1 MSLKS
6 ALKRSFLARYLLRK
20 WRARP
25 YAAQPRQQAFSAIYA
40 ANRWGSPESPSGPG
54 SELAQTLVIRQ
65 NLPPLLQR
73 LNVKTHLDASCG
85 DFHWMSQVDLSPVRY
100 IGIDIVP
107 SVIAANQ
114 ERYAGPDRQF
124 LQGDIVTDPLPPADL
139 VLCRDCLM
147 HLSFTEIRAALQNLC
162 RTGAAHLLLTTFP
175 GTTRNA
181 DIGHGGWWPMNLQ
194 LPPFRLPA
202 PLEFWPEDPPD
213 EEARQLRKSLALWSR
228 ASVEQALERR
238 SD

>member
-6 ALKRSFLARYLLRK
+6 FLKRSFLARYLLRR

-25 YAAQPRQQAFSAIYA
+25 FAALPREQAFAQIYA

-54 SELAQTLVIRQ
+54 SELAQTTIIRR
-65 NLPPLLQR
+65 NLPPLLAR
-73 LNVKTHLDASCG
+73 LHARTFLDASCG
-85 DFHWMSQVDLSPVRY
+85 DFHWMSQIDLAGVDYV
-100 IGIDIVP
+100 GIDIVP
-107 SVIAANQ
+107 SLIAANQ
-114 ERYAGPDRQF
+114 QRHAAPHRTF
-124 LQGDIVTDPLPPADL
+124 LHGDIVTGTLPHADL

-147 HLSFTEIRAALQNLC
+147 HLAFAEIHAALANLC
-162 RTGAAHLLLTTFP
+162 RTGASHLLLTTFP

-202 PLEFWPEDPPD
+202 PLELWPENPPD
-213 EEARQLRKSLALWSR
+213 QEARSLRKSLGLWPR
-228 ASVEQALERR
+228 EAVACAS
-238 SD
+238 